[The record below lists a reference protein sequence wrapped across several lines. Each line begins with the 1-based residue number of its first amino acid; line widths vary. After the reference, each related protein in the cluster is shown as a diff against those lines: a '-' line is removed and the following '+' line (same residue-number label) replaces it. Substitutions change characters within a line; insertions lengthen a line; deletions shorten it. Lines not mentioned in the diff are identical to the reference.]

1 MNSDAAKI
9 NVFGIPAHTSSL
21 TFSDCC
27 PSSKSM
33 MSPEQAKR
41 LFPDWKPPAPT
52 APSKP
57 LTWEEQKEEMARK
70 IRIGLS
76 G

>member
-1 MNSDAAKI
+1 MNTDAAKI
-9 NVFGIPAHTSSL
+9 NVFGTPAHTSALS
-21 TFSDCC
+21 FSDGC

-33 MSPEQAKR
+33 LSAEQTKR
-41 LFPDWKPPAPT
+41 MFPDWQPAAPT

-57 LTWEEQKEEMARK
+57 LTWEEQKEELARK
-70 IRIGLS
+70 IRIGVS

>member
-1 MNSDAAKI
+1 MNTDAAKI
-9 NVFGIPAHTSSL
+9 NVFGKPAHTSALS
-21 TFSDCC
+21 FSDGC

-33 MSPEQAKR
+33 RLISAEEAKR
-41 LFPDWKPPAPT
+41 MGWKPPAPT

-57 LTWEEQKEEMARK
+57 LTLEELKEEMARK
-70 IRIGLS
+70 MRIGVS